1 MRKTIFLLM
10 LFFTV
15 ASYAQY
21 NLKWDEHAYLQI
33 PDPPYN
39 GYVAHATWNVNNSN
53 LSFKEADE
61 VGAIIYP
68 NHYFEGTSLVTC
80 SYRYEYYRNGK
91 YQSRTSSVSYTVRF
105 KSVNAVLDKSSI
117 SLNVGQTETIKA
129 SFPGTTSIFGS
140 PKMNWDS
147 SNNYIVSVTNNKPSS
162 TNWTIKIKAVASG
175 KARITFDPIIGPPV
189 YCDVEVAYIAPN
201 KAELTPN
208 PLQVTKGKSKTLKIS
223 YSPEGASAK
232 KLTWTSANTN
242 IATVSSTGVVKGL
255 AEGETTVTAVTDNGV
270 TATAKVIVLPL
281 PTAVSIPANI
291 DIALGYSKALVP
303 TVTPSN
309 SESTYKWSS
318 SNTSI
323 AIVTAAGTVKGKKEG
338 RAIITVTTENGK
350 TAECTVNVKTVSPEL
365 DYRNASNRASIV
377 DKLVTKSLRNK

>member
-10 LFFTV
+10 LLFTV

-21 NLKWDEHAYLQI
+21 NLKWDEHAYLSI
-33 PDPPYN
+33 PDPPFN

-53 LSFKEADE
+53 LTFKTADE
-61 VGAIIYP
+61 AGAIIYP

-80 SYRYEYYRNGK
+80 SYRYEYYRNGR
-91 YQSRTSSVSYTVRF
+91 YQSGTGSVSYTVSF
-105 KSVNAVLDKSSI
+105 NSVNAVIDKSSI

-129 SFPGTTSIFGS
+129 SFPGANSISGS
-140 PKMNWDS
+140 PKMTWES
-147 SNNYIVSVTNNKPSS
+147 SDDYIVSVTNNKPSS
-162 TNWTIKIKAVASG
+162 TNWTIKIKAEASG

-208 PLQVTKGKSKTLKIS
+208 PLQVTTGKSKALKIT

-242 IATVSSTGVVKGL
+242 IATVSSTGLVKGV
-255 AEGETTVTAVTDNGV
+255 AEGETTVTATTDNGV
-270 TATAKVIVLPL
+270 TATAKVVVLPL

-291 DIALGYSKALVP
+291 DIALGYSKTLVP

-318 SNTSI
+318 SDASVATVS
-323 AIVTAAGTVKGKKEG
+323 AGTVKGKKEG

-350 TAECTVNVKTVSPEL
+350 TAECTVNIKPASLEL
-365 DYRNASNRASIV
+365 DYRNATNRASAV
-377 DKLVTKSLRNK
+377 NKLVTRSLKNK